1 MAFKSAKYELVTLVV
16 SGVSSGGQTGTQ
28 FSFPD
33 LPKLRYTNL
42 QAMETW
48 AVDTVPVNPNNV
60 AVPSAAIIQKS
71 YLVLY
76 ANERQDLYRIPL
88 ISLCRTQAVTGAT
101 APFVRALYEFAPGT
115 QVTWDKSF
123 IQLASAPANTSDI
136 SYIFGVYY
144 N

>member
-1 MAFKSAKYELVTLVV
+1 MAFKTSKYELVELLIT
-16 SGVSSGGQTGTQ
+16 GVASTGNTGTQ

-42 QAMETW
+42 QAMETF
-48 AVDTVPVNPNNV
+48 AVDTVTVSPNNV
-60 AVPSAAIIQKS
+60 ALPSAAIMQKS

-76 ANERQDLYRIPL
+76 ANERQDIYRVPL
-88 ISLCRTQAVTGAT
+88 VSMIRTQATTSAS

-115 QVTWDKSF
+115 QVTWDKCF
-123 IQLASAPANTSDI
+123 IQLASAPANTTNI
-136 SYIFGVYY
+136 SYVFGVYY

>member
-1 MAFKSAKYELVTLVV
+1 MAFKTSKYELVELTVA
-16 SGVSSGGQTGTQ
+16 GVASTGNTGTQ

-42 QAMETW
+42 QAMETF
-48 AVDTVPVNPNNV
+48 AVDTVTVSPNNI
-60 AVPSAAIIQKS
+60 ALPSAAIIQKS

-76 ANERQDLYRIPL
+76 ANERQDIYRVPL
-88 ISLCRTQAVTGAT
+88 VSLIRTQATNNAS

-115 QVTWDKSF
+115 QVTWDKCF
-123 IQLASAPANTSDI
+123 IQLASAPANTTNI
-136 SYIFGVYY
+136 SYVFGVYY